1 MPAPAGS
8 FSGGSNH
15 SLSGIAITCL
25 AIIFLQACRIARPDA
40 VAAGYKIV
48 ARRPEPTGNRNMAF
62 SYFLLNDCENGKA
75 YLQLYRQYT
84 KPEYM
89 ESEEETERMSRGCKD

>member
-1 MPAPAGS
+1 MLAG
-8 FSGGSNH
+8 
-15 SLSGIAITCL
+15 
-25 AIIFLQACRIARPDA
+25 IARPDA
-40 VAAGYKIV
+40 VAAGYKIA
-48 ARRPEPTGNRNMAF
+48 ARRPEPAGNRNYWNMAF

-89 ESEEETERMSRGCKD
+89 KSEEEMERMSRGCKD